1 MAAEPVNGPISYG
14 RSGPRSTAEED
25 VRPGRRRTS
34 AHLARERGPFRYY
47 AGMRSHGSPGGAL
60 HHVSLRVAD
69 LERSIAFY
77 REGLGLTLGSAFEL
91 RGRRY
96 ALMVAPR
103 GGRVELIESREV
115 ARLPSESDVLWHFA
129 LETDDAQAALDAAV
143 AAGGEVTVPLTAL
156 DLIDEVAGRPFR
168 VRLAFV
174 RGPDAEEV
182 ELIEELD
189 G

>member
-1 MAAEPVNGPISYG
+1 MGSDG
-14 RSGPRSTAEED
+14 
-25 VRPGRRRTS
+25 TS
-34 AHLARERGPFRYY
+34 DR
-47 AGMRSHGSPGGAL
+47 AL

-77 REGLGLTLGSAFEL
+77 RDGLGLTLGHAFEL
-91 RGRRY
+91 RGRRF

-103 GGRVELIESREV
+103 GGRVELVESEAG
-115 ARLPSESDVLWHFA
+115 ARRSSERDVLWHFA
-129 LETDDAQAALDAAV
+129 LETDDVQAALDRAV
-143 AAGGEVTVPLTAL
+143 AAGAQVTVPLTAL
-156 DLIDEVAGRPFR
+156 DLDDEVTGRPFR

-182 ELIEELD
+182 ELIEELN

>member
-1 MAAEPVNGPISYG
+1 
-14 RSGPRSTAEED
+14 
-25 VRPGRRRTS
+25 
-34 AHLARERGPFRYY
+34 
-47 AGMRSHGSPGGAL
+47 MRNDGSSDAAL

-77 REGLGLTLGSAFEL
+77 RDGLGLTLGSAFEL
-91 RGRRY
+91 SGRRF

-103 GGRVELIESREV
+103 GGRVELVESEAG
-115 ARLPSESDVLWHFA
+115 ARPSERDVLWHFA
-129 LETDDAQAALDAAV
+129 LETDDAQAALDVAV
-143 AAGGEVTVPLTAL
+143 SAGGEITVPLTAL
-156 DLIDEVAGRPFR
+156 DLIDEVSGRPFR

>member
-1 MAAEPVNGPISYG
+1 MRND
-14 RSGPRSTAEED
+14 RSSDA
-25 VRPGRRRTS
+25 
-34 AHLARERGPFRYY
+34 
-47 AGMRSHGSPGGAL
+47 AL

-77 REGLGLTLGSAFEL
+77 RDGLGLTLGSAFDL
-91 RGRRY
+91 RGRRF

-103 GGRVELIESREV
+103 GGRVELIESEAG
-115 ARLPSESDVLWHFA
+115 ARRASERDVLWHFA
-129 LETDDAQAALDAAV
+129 LETDDVQAALAAAV
-143 AAGGEVTVPLTAL
+143 TAGGEVTVPLTAL
-156 DLIDEVAGRPFR
+156 DLIDEVTERPFR